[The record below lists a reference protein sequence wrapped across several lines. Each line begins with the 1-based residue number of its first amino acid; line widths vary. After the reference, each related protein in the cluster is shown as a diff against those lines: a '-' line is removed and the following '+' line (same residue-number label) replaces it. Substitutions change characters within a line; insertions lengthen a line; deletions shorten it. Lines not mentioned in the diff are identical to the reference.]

1 MLSKF
6 TKSTLLTIAFIL
18 ILLFAACKPMAMRR
32 ESLEPPVPVEAEIAL
47 SLDQALDLSLAVG
60 DGRRVNWEAVGF

>member
-18 ILLFAACKPMAMRR
+18 ILLFAACAPMRR
-32 ESLEPPVPVEAEIAL
+32 ESRGQQPVPVKAEIVL
-47 SLDQALDLSLAVG
+47 FMDQALNLSLAYG
-60 DGRRVNWEAVGF
+60 DYRQVNVNWEETV